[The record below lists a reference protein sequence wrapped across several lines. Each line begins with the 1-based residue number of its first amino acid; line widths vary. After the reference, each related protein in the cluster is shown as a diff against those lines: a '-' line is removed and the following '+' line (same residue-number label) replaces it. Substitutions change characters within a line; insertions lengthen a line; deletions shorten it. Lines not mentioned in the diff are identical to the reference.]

1 MRGDNLPERAVPK
14 VQRGSNQ
21 RAAEKRKHARPT
33 PIDPLL
39 RGVIERKLRK
49 QITQRIQHPTRRALR
64 RQRILFERV
73 EIKKNVRIFFIYSS
87 FFALGFG
94 FFMYL
99 TLAFW
104 LKIKDLIS
112 SKRSSVFDL

>member
-1 MRGDNLPERAVPK
+1 M
-14 VQRGSNQ
+14 
-21 RAAEKRKHARPT
+21 
-33 PIDPLL
+33 L
-39 RGVIERKLRK
+39 RLRYF
-49 QITQRIQHPTRRALR
+49 
-64 RQRILFERV
+64 FERHGFSV
-73 EIKKNVRIFFIYSS
+73 CSRLADWMDMKKKNVRIFFIYSS

-94 FFMYL
+94 FFVYL